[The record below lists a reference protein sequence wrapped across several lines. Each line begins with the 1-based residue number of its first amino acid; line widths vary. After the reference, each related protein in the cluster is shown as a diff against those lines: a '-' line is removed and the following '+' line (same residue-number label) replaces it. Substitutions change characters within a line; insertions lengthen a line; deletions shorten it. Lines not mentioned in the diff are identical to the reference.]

1 MRNKKLM
8 TTILAGV
15 MISAFSIPAYAGSWQ
30 SDSTGWW
37 WQNDDGSYPANSW
50 QWLDGNSDGTAECYY
65 FDGTGYILGNTTTP
79 DGYSVEGTGA
89 GIVNGVVQTQTADT
103 QTGQTAENEAQ
114 NSVYTDDYSGT
125 YAVPYFEM
133 DGSNTYYDVISTYD
147 TGSNSIFYND
157 PAAGYMATYTY
168 FGAGLNGWTS
178 FELVSTE
185 EKSSIFFSAPGV
197 MEAYGWDDF
206 ESVQRK

>member
-65 FDGTGYILGNTTTP
+65 FDGTGYMLANTTTP
-79 DGYSVEGTGA
+79 DGYSVDGTGA
-89 GIVNGVVQTQTADT
+89 WIVNGVVQTQTADT

-114 NSVYTDDYSGT
+114 SSVYTDDYSGT
-125 YAVPYFEM
+125 
-133 DGSNTYYDVISTYD
+133 
-147 TGSNSIFYND
+147 
-157 PAAGYMATYTY
+157 
-168 FGAGLNGWTS
+168 
-178 FELVSTE
+178 
-185 EKSSIFFSAPGV
+185 
-197 MEAYGWDDF
+197 
-206 ESVQRK
+206 

>member
-30 SDSTGWW
+30 SDSTGWQ

-65 FDGTGYILGNTTTP
+65 FDGTGYMLANTTTP
-79 DGYSVEGTGA
+79 DGYSVDGTGA
-89 GIVNGVVQTQTADT
+89 WIVNGVVQTQTADT

-133 DGSNTYYDVISTYD
+133 DGSKTYHDVIITYD
-147 TGSNSIFYND
+147 AGSNSIFYND
-157 PAAGYMATYTY
+157 PTAGYTATYTY

-185 EKSSIFFSAPGV
+185 EKSSIFFSALV
-197 MEAYGWDDF
+197 
-206 ESVQRK
+206 

>member
-1 MRNKKLM
+1 M

-15 MISAFSIPAYAGSWQ
+15 MISAFSIPAFAGSWQ

-50 QWLDGNSDGTAECYY
+50 QQLDGNSDGTAECYY
-65 FDGTGYILGNTTTP
+65 FDGTG
-79 DGYSVEGTGA
+79 VW
-89 GIVNGVVQTQTADT
+89 IVNGVVQTQKADT
-103 QTGQTAENEAQ
+103 QTGQTTENEAQ

-133 DGSNTYYDVISTYD
+133 DGSKTYHDVIITYD
-147 TGSNSIFYND
+147 AGSNSIFYND
-157 PAAGYMATYTY
+157 PIAGYTATYTY

-185 EKSSIFFSAPGV
+185 EKSSIFFSALV
-197 MEAYGWDDF
+197 
-206 ESVQRK
+206 

>member
-50 QWLDGNSDGTAECYY
+50 QWLDGNNDGTAECYY
-65 FDGTGYILGNTTTP
+65 FDG
-79 DGYSVEGTGA
+79 SK
-89 GIVNGVVQTQTADT
+89 
-103 QTGQTAENEAQ
+103 
-114 NSVYTDDYSGT
+114 T
-125 YAVPYFEM
+125 YH
-133 DGSNTYYDVISTYD
+133 DVIITYD
-147 TGSNSIFYND
+147 AGSNSILYND
-157 PAAGYMATYTY
+157 PASGYTATFTY

-178 FELVSTE
+178 FELVSSE
-185 EKSSIFFSAPGV
+185 EKSSVFFSAPGV

>member
-50 QWLDGNSDGTAECYY
+50 QWLYGNSDGTAECYY
-65 FDGTGYILGNTTTP
+65 FDGTGYMLANTTTP
-79 DGYSVEGTGA
+79 DGYSVDGTGA
-89 GIVNGVVQTQTADT
+89 WIVNGVVQTQTADT

-114 NSVYTDDYSGT
+114 SSVYTDDYSGT
-125 YAVPYFEM
+125 
-133 DGSNTYYDVISTYD
+133 
-147 TGSNSIFYND
+147 
-157 PAAGYMATYTY
+157 
-168 FGAGLNGWTS
+168 
-178 FELVSTE
+178 
-185 EKSSIFFSAPGV
+185 
-197 MEAYGWDDF
+197 
-206 ESVQRK
+206 

>member
-65 FDGTGYILGNTTTP
+65 FDGTGYMLANTTTP
-79 DGYSVEGTGA
+79 DGYSVDGTGA
-89 GIVNGVVQTQTADT
+89 WIVNGVVQTQTADT

-114 NSVYTDDYSGT
+114 NSVYSDDYSGT
-125 YAVPYFEM
+125 YDVPYFEM
-133 DGSNTYYDVISTYD
+133 HGSKTYHDVIITYD